1 MTRLLAIALLL
12 LPAGFAPAAP
22 ESPPASPLKLALL
35 VGSNRPGPGQEELRY
50 AFADALRVAE
60 VLQELGGFAAN
71 EVQTLHNPDR
81 AKLLEALSDVARR
94 LSQERARG
102 NPAVFVFYYSGHA
115 RAGSLNLGP
124 EELPL
129 DELRRELLALPAEV
143 TLVVLDACQSGAVS
157 RLKGASPAADFS
169 FNSVQGL
176 GSSGVAIMA
185 SSTGSELSQESEA
198 LGASFFTHHL
208 TVGLRG
214 AADVDR
220 DGRVTLSEAY
230 RYAYHR
236 TLARTAETAVGRQ
249 HVTLENDIK
258 GRGELVLT
266 EPERSGSQIRFPES
280 LAGDILI
287 ERQPAGVIVAEISK
301 AAGQEFTLALPAGD
315 FSLLLRRGGEL
326 GRCELS
332 LRPDSTLTFDGSG
345 CRAVPVEEVTA
356 KGAADEA
363 VHVFGL
369 ELGAGALF
377 GRSDGY
383 NQRLTDFGFDEG
395 MFLFSPT
402 VQASLTWDWSRYW
415 GVGLRF
421 SLLEQNTY
429 QRDVSTGGDSR
440 QQEFSWESYGL
451 MVFARGQLP
460 LFSGWLVPYLEAGG
474 GLALGFTHYRDEGA
488 GVDDDESYA
497 GFQLGCA
504 AGLLIMPW
512 RHFGFYGQASFTYA
526 RAIENRLGDGHDSG
540 GFAFALGIRGAL

>member
-81 AKLLEALSDVARR
+81 AKLLGALSDVARR

-124 EELPL
+124 EEIPL

-198 LGASFFTHHL
+198 LASSFFTHHL

-236 TLARTAETAVGRQ
+236 TLARTAETALGRQ

-266 EPERSGSQIRFPES
+266 EPERSGSQVRFPES
-280 LAGDILI
+280 LAGDILV

-301 AAGQEFTLALPAGD
+301 AAGQEFALALPAGD
-315 FSLLLRRGGEL
+315 FSLLLRRDGGL
-326 GRCELS
+326 FRCELS
-332 LRPDSTLTFDGSG
+332 LHPDSTLTFDGAG
-345 CRAVPVEEVTA
+345 CRTVPVEEVTA
-356 KGAADEA
+356 KGAAEEA
-363 VHVFGL
+363 VNVFGF
-369 ELGAGALF
+369 ELGAGVLF

-383 NQRLTDFGFDEG
+383 NRRLTDFGFDEG
-395 MFLFSPT
+395 MFLFSPV
-402 VQASLTWDWSRYW
+402 VQASLTWTGNRYL
-415 GVGLRF
+415 GLGLRF
-421 SLLEQNTY
+421 SLLEQNVY
-429 QRDVSTGGDSR
+429 QRDVSSGSDSR

-451 MVFARGQLP
+451 MLFARGQLP

-474 GLALGFTHYRDEGA
+474 GLALGFTHYRDEAA

-504 AGLLIMPW
+504 AGLLVMPW
-512 RHFGFYGQASFTYA
+512 RHFGFYGQVSYSYA
-526 RAIENRLGDGHDSG
+526 RAIENRLGDEHDSG
-540 GFAFALGIRGAL
+540 GLLFALGIRGAL